1 MEVKGNTAIITDISD
16 QTGALVILADICE
29 WVGSG
34 KSDFPH
40 YLQNKNK
47 KIGLS
52 IHAVNDKV
60 QVLSMVLIEDFMNSM
75 I

>member
-1 MEVKGNTAIITDISD
+1 MEIKGDTTIITDIGD

-29 WVGSG
+29 WVGAG
-34 KSDFPH
+34 KDGFPH

-47 KIGLS
+47 KIGLN
-52 IHAVNDKV
+52 IHPVNDKT
-60 QVLSMVLIEDFMNSM
+60 QVASMVLIEDFMNSM